1 MTSLKVSADKAIL
14 RVMNLSDILDCYE
27 LNKRRMAQIV
37 TPDQGGRNNS
47 DTNGLIEKDLN

>member
-1 MTSLKVSADKAIL
+1 MKVSADKAIL

-37 TPDQGGRNNS
+37 TPDEGGRNNS